1 MKRTALILLLCIFP
15 PMLCM
20 AQSLPEKQLAQI
32 AQRLSDG
39 QRVSLSYSCT
49 VEGPAP
55 MQLSGR
61 LLLQGNRYRAEGNGV
76 EIRCDG
82 STRWTVDREEKE
94 VYIESSGGI
103 REVLQYKE
111 SLGTLALS
119 DLQYLPGSDDLS
131 PFVFDISALDSSW
144 VITDLR

>member
-1 MKRTALILLLCIFP
+1 MKRSAPILLLCIFL
-15 PMLCM
+15 PMLCV
-20 AQSLPEKQLAQI
+20 AQSLPEKQMAQI
-32 AQRLSDG
+32 ARRLSDG

-49 VEGPAP
+49 VDGPAP

-61 LLLQGNRYRAEGNGV
+61 LLLQGECYRAEGNGL
-76 EIRCDG
+76 EICCNG
-82 STRWTVDREEKE
+82 STRWTVDREDKE

-111 SLGTLALS
+111 SLKTLALN

-131 PFVFDISALDSSW
+131 PFSFDVSALDSSW